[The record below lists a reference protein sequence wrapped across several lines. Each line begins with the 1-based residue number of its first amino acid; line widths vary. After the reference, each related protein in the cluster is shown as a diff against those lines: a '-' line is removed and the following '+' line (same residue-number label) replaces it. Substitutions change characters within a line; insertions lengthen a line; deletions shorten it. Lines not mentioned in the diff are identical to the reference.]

1 MLIELCFQLGL
12 PTLRKF
18 TNMLAG
24 LWAGDNDRAAAE
36 LLDSR
41 YARQVPARAPIR
53 RAPAVLN
60 PTRVGADGEHIAAAA
75 LILGGWSP
83 SIINADGFDIIA
95 VRGAATMRVQV
106 KATKKPF
113 LPSQYQWGCS
123 VGKQKRPL
131 TIADCDVV
139 AFTALDLRRSVFV
152 PVARVCEQI
161 TFKLPIARL
170 HEADIEADSL
180 RSVTFAL

>member
-1 MLIELCFQLGL
+1 ME
-12 PTLRKF
+12 
-18 TNMLAG
+18 
-24 LWAGDNDRAAAE
+24 
-36 LLDSR
+36 
-41 YARQVPARAPIR
+41 
-53 RAPAVLN
+53 
-60 PTRVGADGEHIAAAA
+60 
-75 LILGGWSP
+75 GWSP

-95 VRGAATMRVQV
+95 VRGGATMRVQV
-106 KATKKPF
+106 KATRKPF
-113 LPSQYQWGCS
+113 LPSQYQWSCS

-170 HEADIEADSL
+170 HEADIEHESL
-180 RSVTFAL
+180 SAVTFGF